1 MRGLHRL
8 LEPEG
13 GQRGVT
19 LAKPV
24 LEPEGGN
31 AAFRNPTNAGNMGA
45 FASIL
50 QLSQRKDMPHQVPS
64 EDAPGPTPPARLNP
78 ALRDSLKRYWRSN
91 LKIMMVLLA
100 VWAVAGL
107 GCGVLFADSL
117 NAYSLGGYPLG
128 FWFAQQGSIIVFVI
142 LILIYSLLLNR
153 LDARHHAEIQS
164 LKQSGRKEHP

>member
-1 MRGLHRL
+1 
-8 LEPEG
+8 
-13 GQRGVT
+13 
-19 LAKPV
+19 
-24 LEPEGGN
+24 
-31 AAFRNPTNAGNMGA
+31 
-45 FASIL
+45 
-50 QLSQRKDMPHQVPS
+50 MPHQLPS
-64 EDAPGPTPPARLNP
+64 EDAPGPTRPARLNA

-107 GCGVLFADSL
+107 GCGVLFADAL

-164 LKQSGRKEHP
+164 LKQSGRKEQP